1 MTATEEKIMLQ
12 AFLDISERYRL
23 FLAKLES
30 QYGCLLQALPGSR
43 TRDSIS
49 ISNIKYNTAMLDDS
63 VRKAIFEMNKED
75 VKK

>member
-1 MTATEEKIMLQ
+1 MTEIEEKLMLQ
-12 AFLDISERYRL
+12 GFLDISERYRF

-49 ISNIKYNTAMLDDS
+49 ISNIKYNTAMLDDA
-63 VRKAIFEMNKED
+63 VRKAVLEMNKE
-75 VKK
+75 VK

>member
-1 MTATEEKIMLQ
+1 MTAIEEEMMLKE
-12 AFLDISERYRL
+12 FLNISERYRF
-23 FLAKLES
+23 FLAKLEA

-63 VRKAIFEMNKED
+63 VRKAIFEMNKE
-75 VKK
+75 VK

>member
-1 MTATEEKIMLQ
+1 MTTIEEEMMLKE
-12 AFLDISERYRL
+12 FLNISERYRF

-49 ISNIKYNTAMLDDS
+49 ISNIKYNTAMLDDA
-63 VRKAIFEMNKED
+63 VRKAIFEMNKE
-75 VKK
+75 VK

>member
-1 MTATEEKIMLQ
+1 MTATEEKLMLQ
-12 AFLDISERYRL
+12 GFLDISERYRF

-49 ISNIKYNTAMLDDS
+49 ISNIKYNATMLDDA
-63 VRKAIFEMNKED
+63 VRKAIIEMNKE
-75 VKK
+75 VK

>member
-1 MTATEEKIMLQ
+1 MTAIEEEMMLKE
-12 AFLDISERYRL
+12 FLNISERYRF

-49 ISNIKYNTAMLDDS
+49 ISNIKYNTAMLDDA
-63 VRKAIFEMNKED
+63 VRKAIFEMNKE
-75 VKK
+75 VK

>member
-1 MTATEEKIMLQ
+1 MTAIEEEMMLKE
-12 AFLDISERYRL
+12 FLNISERYRF
-23 FLAKLES
+23 FLAKLEA

-63 VRKAIFEMNKED
+63 VRKAIFEMNKE
-75 VKK
+75 VR